1 MVLIGFFTKTT
12 TPTAWDASYL
22 IMISV
27 EFLGAEEEIFDKL
40 GLSEAKD
47 LKDQVDT
54 KSFLEMYSSLI
65 LFNFGSFRRLEWG
78 N

>member
-12 TPTAWDASYL
+12 TPIAWDASYL

-54 KSFLEMYSSLI
+54 KSFWEMYSSLI